1 MKSDFFLPGIFTLN
15 KGKGTRSIFAVAML
29 VATALLFA
37 CSAVATYDQAAYEH
51 ATSVKVDTLALI
63 GKATGNYADNSAEI
77 NKVNLA
83 LLKAYEYDKGRPLN
97 DYTRKQWELLLVEKQ
112 DDPKSGILP
121 RFFNRWQKK
130 GSLKQA
136 AVDDEKQNVS
146 DAFDIII
153 QSESG
158 KTHP

>member
-1 MKSDFFLPGIFTLN
+1 MRFSHSGEQVRAVNAETGRFYAIGLCCFFLLT
-15 KGKGTRSIFAVAML
+15 
-29 VATALLFA
+29 A
-37 CSAVATYDQAAYEH
+37 CSTVATYDQAAYEH
-51 ATSVKVDTLALI
+51 ATSVKVDTLALV

-77 NKVNLA
+77 SKVKLA
-83 LLKAYEYDKGRPLN
+83 LQKAYEYDKGRPLN

-112 DDPKSGILP
+112 NDPKSGILP

-158 KTHP
+158 KTHL

>member
-1 MKSDFFLPGIFTLN
+1 MRFSHNGKRVRALRAERHRPYAIALWCFFL
-15 KGKGTRSIFAVAML
+15 
-29 VATALLFA
+29 ATA
-37 CSAVATYDQAAYEH
+37 CSTVATYDQAAYEH

-63 GKATGNYADNSAEI
+63 GKATGSYSDNSAEI
-77 NKVNLA
+77 AKVKLA
-83 LLKAYEYDKGRPLN
+83 LQKAYEYDKGRPLN

-158 KTHP
+158 KTHL

>member
-1 MKSDFFLPGIFTLN
+1 MNAGICKSYAIALSCLFLAAG
-15 KGKGTRSIFAVAML
+15 
-29 VATALLFA
+29 
-37 CSAVATYDQAAYEH
+37 CSTIATYDQAAYEH
-51 ATSVKVDTLALI
+51 ATSVKVDTLVLI
-63 GKATGNYADNSAEI
+63 GKATGNYSDNSAEI
-77 NKVNLA
+77 GKVKLA
-83 LLKAYEYDKGRPLN
+83 LQKAYEYDKGRPLN
-97 DYTRKQWELLLVEKQ
+97 DYTRKQWEVLLVEKK

-121 RFFNRWQKK
+121 RFVDRWQKK

-158 KTHP
+158 KTHSP